1 MKLKINPAF
10 RDLLRPLTAEEY
22 KNLEQEIVAD
32 GCREPIVVWNETI
45 IDGHHRYKIC
55 QKHGIDFTVKVMTFP
70 SEAEA
75 LFWIGRNQKG
85 RRNLNAAE
93 LALLALE
100 VEPVFRE
107 KARENI
113 REGGAAGGKGLPNS
127 AKALPKINTRQ
138 EIAKIAGLGAS
149 TIHEAK
155 KVKESGDQKLIDQ
168 MKSGEKSIHGAYT
181 EVMRRQ
187 ESELSPATKV
197 CSMCGLETPISEM
210 SGNGSY
216 CKKCASF
223 HKRNGSEAQKIKAF
237 KDVDVNAIIESMAK
251 KEPSDDGRRHDSDN
265 HIIADYVA
273 LVKDFRTSVNRFVYM
288 PAAFKGMAQDDEAII
303 ETEKLL
309 SELSTIIKNAKGE

>member
-10 RDLLRPLTAEEY
+10 RDLLRPLTADEY
-22 KNLEQEIVAD
+22 KSLEQEIIAN

-75 LFWIGRNQKG
+75 LFWIGKNQQG

-107 KARENI
+107 KARENQTVS
-113 REGGAAGGKGLPNS
+113 EGRGKKGLPNS
-127 AKALPKINTRQ
+127 TNLKPINTRQ

-181 EVMRRQ
+181 EVMRRK
-187 ESELSPATKV
+187 ESKSGAETRACIL
-197 CSMCGLETPISEM
+197 CGLETPIGEM

-223 HKRNGSEAQKIKAF
+223 HRRNGSEAQKIKAF
-237 KDVDVNAIIESMAK
+237 RDVDVNAIIESMAK
-251 KEPSDDGRRHDSDN
+251 KEPSDDGRRNDSDN

-273 LVKDFRTSVNRFVYM
+273 LVKDFRTSVNKYVYM
-288 PAAFKGMAQDDEAII
+288 PAAFHGMAQGDEAII